1 MTMWQRL
8 GLVVVFFWFL
18 TGGLGHFLYQDF
30 FVGIV
35 PPNVKGPE
43 TVVLVTGV
51 LELLGAIALLMPTL
65 RRLAGWCLF
74 LLTLVVTA
82 ANIHM
87 WVNFD
92 QYPEFS
98 PALLGFRLVL
108 QIFLLA
114 LILFSTQPMRYSESA

>member
-30 FVGIV
+30 FVRIV
-35 PPNVKGPE
+35 PTNVKGPE

-74 LLTLVVTA
+74 VLALVLTA
-82 ANIHM
+82 ANLQM

-92 QYPEFS
+92 QYPEFA

-114 LILFSTQPMRYSESA
+114 LILFSTQPLRHSESA